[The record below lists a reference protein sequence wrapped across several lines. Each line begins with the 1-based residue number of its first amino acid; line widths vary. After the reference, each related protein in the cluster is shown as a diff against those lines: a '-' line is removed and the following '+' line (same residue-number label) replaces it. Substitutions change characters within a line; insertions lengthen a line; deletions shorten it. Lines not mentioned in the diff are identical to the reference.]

1 MNPEYIFETYTLNYL
16 PRWLYINVANV
27 PVSTSLHLSARTN
40 ARNTIPLEMEL
51 IIGKQATMRRR
62 MSREKGTEPENSSEK
77 EANDPK
83 QKEA

>member
-1 MNPEYIFETYTLNYL
+1 MSASTKTLK
-16 PRWLYINVANV
+16 I
-27 PVSTSLHLSARTN
+27 RTN

>member
-1 MNPEYIFETYTLNYL
+1 
-16 PRWLYINVANV
+16 
-27 PVSTSLHLSARTN
+27 
-40 ARNTIPLEMEL
+40 
-51 IIGKQATMRRR
+51 MRRR